1 MSRVS
6 SRLGPGGP
14 PSRSVGPGT
23 SGNAATHLTPR
34 AAQRVLLLLT
44 LTRWLPIGF
53 IVGLLILWKLDR
65 GLTLSQAMTAT
76 AVTGI
81 VVLLV
86 ELPTAGIAD
95 SLGRRPMLVLAAIV
109 NVASMAVLLLA
120 SSFTAFVVAAAL
132 TGLFRALDSGPLEA
146 WYVDT
151 VHVSRPGV
159 DVDQDLSRMAGVIGG
174 SMAVGSV
181 AASGLVAWH
190 PIPGQSPLWL
200 PVAVCLVLS
209 IVHLTAVVL
218 LLREPARLDERG
230 LAAARRSVT
239 EAPGV
244 VRSGLALLRD
254 NRVLR
259 GLVLVE
265 VFAAASMITFE
276 NFMPVRLSELA
287 GGEARAAVIM
297 GPVAAGAW
305 LVFAVGAAAAGRLS
319 ARIGVTRTAILGR
332 ALTSLGAVT
341 MGLVLGPV
349 ALVAAYFV
357 TYALH
362 GFSGPVYN
370 ALLHR
375 EASAGN
381 RATVLSL
388 ASMTMF
394 ASFAGASSLLGILAE
409 HTSTSVGMVVA
420 GAAGLGGVVCFLPAL
435 RAERERD
442 RADCTSPTDPR
453 VLAPDGTPSG

>member
-1 MSRVS
+1 MTEAKGDVHLS
-6 SRLGPGGP
+6 PG
-14 PSRSVGPGT
+14 
-23 SGNAATHLTPR
+23 

-76 AVTGI
+76 AITGI
-81 VVLLV
+81 VVFLV

-95 SLGRRPMLVLAAIV
+95 SLGRRPVLVLAAVV
-109 NVASMAVLLLA
+109 NVLSAVALLVA
-120 SSFTAFVVAAAL
+120 NTFAAFVVAAAL

-151 VHVSRPGV
+151 VHLSRPGA
-159 DVDQDLSRMAGVIGG
+159 DVDQDLSRMAGVMGG
-174 SMAVGSV
+174 SMAAGSV
-181 AASGLVAWH
+181 TASGLVAWD

-200 PVAVCLVLS
+200 PVAVCLGLS
-209 IVHLTAVVL
+209 IVHLGAVL
-218 LLREPARLDERG
+218 TLLREPARLDERG

-244 VRSGLALLRD
+244 IRSGLGLLRH

-276 NFMPVRLSELA
+276 NFMPVRLAEMV

-297 GPVAAGAW
+297 GPVAAGGW
-305 LVFAVGAAAAGRLS
+305 LVFAVGAAGAGRLS
-319 ARIGVTRTAILGR
+319 ARIGVARTAILGR
-332 ALTSLGAVT
+332 GLTSLGAVA
-341 MGLVLGPV
+341 MGLTFGPV
-349 ALVAAYFV
+349 ALVATYFL
-357 TYALH
+357 TYSMH

-375 EASAGN
+375 EASASN

-394 ASFAGASSLLGILAE
+394 ISFALSSSLLGLLAE
-409 HTSTSVGMVVA
+409 HTSTSVGMVIA
-420 GAAGLGGVVCFLPAL
+420 GAAGLGGVICFLPAL
-435 RAERERD
+435 RAERERKD
-442 RADCTSPTDPR
+442 CSSPADVR
-453 VLAPDGTPSG
+453 VHAQDATPST